1 MVRDALIQIIS
12 QAVEELL
19 KNQVIDQSV
28 KLIPVEIEPPKQADH
43 GDFATNFC
51 LVASKAA
58 KTNPRAL
65 AETLLPAILAA
76 DAKMAARLPGE
87 SRDPQPEN
95 STNHPSLSGEGKGWG
110 DESTGPT
117 PSTPNPLTED
127 RGGIKG
133 GVDETKGA
141 TGATSDRNSGDTGD
155 TSVSLPR
162 TGEGQGGVDTNSGA
176 TGETSTPIKAI
187 LSAEIAGPGFINF
200 HLNPA
205 WVAQFLT
212 EVLQNP
218 NDFYKPKNDH
228 PQKINVEHVSV
239 NPNGPI
245 TIGSG
250 RGAAFGSALCNVLE
264 AAGNTVHREY
274 YINDGVNSE
283 QMRLFAESVKAIIE
297 GRPVPDNGY
306 KGDYVHGVASEIHRL
321 AEDIRQLRRILDG
334 YAAGM
339 GGGNGVDTL
348 HYLTEESKL
357 RRHSDFLS
365 YLYLYRQRVNRKRSA
380 LESIQSL
387 ETRHL
392 SRLCEK
398 EMIADQD
405 EALQAFRVFFN
416 LWFSEQSLHDSGEVE
431 KTLQHLIANGV
442 ADDKPIRTKVVMA
455 KGGIIKEVLKEVQP
469 TDEDDADPQN
479 EANNPLT
486 EDRGGIKGG
495 ADENQ
500 GGTGEIS
507 DTTDHPS
514 HIQGRGRGGVEQT
527 EANSNKTIWLRS
539 TKFGDD
545 QDRVLKRKDGRLTYI
560 ASDVAYHKDKFNRPA
575 GGDKLITVLG
585 PDHHGYIARLTAVVA
600 AMFSDQVEPLNNPE
614 PLNEHEALIYDSIED
629 RNQSQAAL
637 AWAKEPLE
645 VQIFQHVRFLK
656 DGKPAPM
663 RKRDGNIYALI
674 DLINEIGATLKPEGT
689 EQEKQQAGS
698 DVARFF
704 YLMRHHDTAMDF
716 DLELA
721 TKQSD
726 ENPVFYVQYAHAR
739 ICSVIEKAG
748 ASGLS
753 LPSLSRHP
761 GESRDPQ
768 IESSTDHPSLSGEG
782 QGWGLNK
789 SYSLL
794 QHPKELTLILKVLD
808 LQNEV
813 ARTAEDYSVNRLTT
827 YAIEL
832 ARTYHSFYD
841 SCRVIQPDQPE
852 LSQARL
858 ALCHATQIALKSALD
873 LLGVSAP
880 NRMERSV

>member
-12 QAVEELL
+12 TAVKELVE
-19 KNQVIDQSV
+19 KHVIDPSV
-28 KLIPVEIEPPKQADH
+28 NNISVEIEPPKQADH

-51 LVASKAA
+51 LIASKSA

-76 DAKMAARLPGE
+76 DLANKSEIAPLPPGE
-87 SRDPQPEN
+87 GLR
-95 STNHPSLSGEGKGWG
+95 EGHLA
-110 DESTGPT
+110 
-117 PSTPNPLTED
+117 NL
-127 RGGIKG
+127 
-133 GVDETKGA
+133 
-141 TGATSDRNSGDTGD
+141 N
-155 TSVSLPR
+155 
-162 TGEGQGGVDTNSGA
+162 
-176 TGETSTPIKAI
+176 AI

-200 HLNPA
+200 KLNPA
-205 WVAQFLT
+205 WAAQFIGD
-212 EVLQNP
+212 VLAQP
-218 NDFYKPKNDH
+218 DDFYIPKNDA
-228 PQKINVEHVSV
+228 PKKINVEHVSV

-306 KGDYVHGVASEIHRL
+306 KGDYVVNVATSLPEIIESMVRDLDLEYIDGSRYLDTLIQNRKNDLESLLLELYEKQELAEFFESRERQEAFWAGTGRIMLPNYDEVASETKKQIEGLRTSVYYHRVAL
-321 AEDIRQLRRILDG
+321 
-334 YAAGM
+334 
-339 GGGNGVDTL
+339 
-348 HYLTEESKL
+348 K
-357 RRHSDFLS
+357 
-365 YLYLYRQRVNRKRSA
+365 A
-380 LESIQSL
+380 LEYQVQNNL
-387 ETRHL
+387 TPKQVATRIAAYDPDTIRAL
-392 SRLCEK
+392 SEGQ
-398 EMIADQD
+398 MILAQKSDLSTFQTNFD
-405 EALQAFRVFFN
+405 T
-416 LWFSEQSLHDSGEVE
+416 WFSEQSLHDSGEVE
-431 KTLQHLIANGV
+431 KELDHLIKSGV
-442 ADDKPIRTKVVMA
+442 ADDKPIRTKVVMG
-455 KGGIIKEVLKEVQP
+455 KGGIIKEVLKEEQP
-469 TDEDDADPQN
+469 TDEDETDTAEMALPD
-479 EANNPLT
+479 
-486 EDRGGIKGG
+486 DRGGL
-495 ADENQ
+495 
-500 GGTGEIS
+500 
-507 DTTDHPS
+507 
-514 HIQGRGRGGVEQT
+514 GGVDET
-527 EANSNKTIWLRS
+527 ITATGNASDSDSPLPKPAPAKAGGEGLREGKEPNKTIWLRS

-575 GGDKLITVLG
+575 NGDKLITVLG

-600 AMFSDQVEPLNNPE
+600 AMFSDQVEPLDNPE
-614 PLNEHEALIYDSIED
+614 PLSEHEVLIYDSIAD
-629 RNQSQAAL
+629 RNQCQAAL
-637 AWAKEPLE
+637 AWAKEHLE
-645 VQIFQHVRFLK
+645 VQIFQLVRFLK
-656 DGKPAPM
+656 EGKPAPM

-674 DLINEIGATLKPEGT
+674 DLINEIGEVLRPNGT
-689 EQEKQQAGS
+689 ETEKQQAGS

-739 ICSVIEKAG
+739 ICSVIDKAATEG
-748 ASGLS
+748 IDLVGTPP
-753 LPSLSRHP
+753 LPP
-761 GESRDPQ
+761 GEGLR
-768 IESSTDHPSLSGEG
+768 EG
-782 QGWGLNK
+782 QKAALH
-789 SYSLL
+789 LL
-794 QHPKELTLILKVLD
+794 QHPKELTLILKICD

-858 ALCHATQIALKSALD
+858 ALCHATRLALQAALK

-880 NRMERSV
+880 ERMERSVQ

>member
-1 MVRDALIQIIS
+1 MVRDALIHIIS
-12 QAVEELL
+12 QAVEDLL

-28 KLIPVEIEPPKQADH
+28 KLISVEIEPPKQADH

-76 DAKMAARLPGE
+76 DIDLSKKGWPVNKGNQGATDGTSDPSHPGE
-87 SRDPQPEN
+87 GRDPVQEIPG
-95 STNHPSLSGEGKGWG
+95 LLR
-110 DESTGPT
+110 
-117 PSTPNPLTED
+117 PNL
-127 RGGIKG
+127 GG
-133 GVDETKGA
+133 
-141 TGATSDRNSGDTGD
+141 
-155 TSVSLPR
+155 
-162 TGEGQGGVDTNSGA
+162 GQQS
-176 TGETSTPIKAI
+176 AI
-187 LSAEIAGPGFINF
+187 LSADIAGPGFINF
-200 HLNPA
+200 KLNPA
-205 WVAQFLT
+205 WAAQFLT
-212 EVLQNP
+212 EVINNP
-218 NDFYKPKNDH
+218 EEFYKPKNNQ
-228 PQKINVEHVSV
+228 PQKVNVEFVSV

-306 KGDYVHGVASEIHRL
+306 KGDYVHEVATTLTNWDSLLRIKSELENLRNQLLPKLYTGEVVPHPEEPLLDGVALDHLDKWANRIEVIRSLMERVEADSTVFVTLPLAQQIEICTVIMTAVQRTAL
-321 AEDIRQLRRILDG
+321 STFQV
-334 YAAGM
+334 
-339 GGGNGVDTL
+339 NFDT
-348 HYLTEESKL
+348 
-357 RRHSDFLS
+357 
-365 YLYLYRQRVNRKRSA
+365 
-380 LESIQSL
+380 
-387 ETRHL
+387 
-392 SRLCEK
+392 
-398 EMIADQD
+398 
-405 EALQAFRVFFN
+405 
-416 LWFSEQSLHDSGEVE
+416 WFSEQSLHDSGTVE
-431 KTLQHLIANGV
+431 QELQHLIANGV
-442 ADDKPIRTKVVMA
+442 ADDQPIRTKVVMA
-455 KGGIIKEVLKEVQP
+455 KGGIIKEVLKENQP
-469 TDEDDADPQN
+469 IDEEDVDNAEGCPPQ
-479 EANNPLT
+479 
-486 EDRGGIKGG
+486 DWGGQGG
-495 ADENQ
+495 VDENQ
-500 GGTGEIS
+500 SAAGEAIV
-507 DTTDHPS
+507 
-514 HIQGRGRGGVEQT
+514 Q
-527 EANSNKTIWLRS
+527 SNKTIWLRS

-575 GGDKLITVLG
+575 NGDKLITVLG

-600 AMFSDQVEPLNNPE
+600 AMFSDQVEPLDNPE
-614 PLNEHEALIYDSIED
+614 PLNEHEALIYDSVAD
-629 RNQSQAAL
+629 RNQCQAAL
-637 AWAKEPLE
+637 AWAKQHLE
-645 VQIFQHVRFLK
+645 VQIFQLVRFLK

-689 EQEKQQAGS
+689 EKEKQQAGS

-739 ICSVIEKAG
+739 ICSVIEKALQ
-748 ASGLS
+748 AFPQDSQNQSGVDLA
-753 LPSLSRHP
+753 
-761 GESRDPQ
+761 Q
-768 IESSTDHPSLSGEG
+768 
-782 QGWGLNK
+782 
-789 SYSLL
+789 L

-841 SCRVIQPDQPE
+841 SCRVIQPDQAE

-858 ALCHATQIALKSALD
+858 ALCRATRIALQSALK

>member
-1 MVRDALIQIIS
+1 LVRNALIQIIS

-28 KLIPVEIEPPKQADH
+28 KLVSVEIEPPKQADH

-76 DAKMAARLPGE
+76 DLR
-87 SRDPQPEN
+87 N
-95 STNHPSLSGEGKGWG
+95 STGE
-110 DESTGPT
+110 
-117 PSTPNPLTED
+117 
-127 RGGIKG
+127 
-133 GVDETKGA
+133 
-141 TGATSDRNSGDTGD
+141 
-155 TSVSLPR
+155 TSVFLPR
-162 TGEGQGGVDTNSGA
+162 TGEGQGGVDEPNSATSETGA
-176 TGETSTPIKAI
+176 PINAI

-200 HLNPA
+200 KLNPA
-205 WVAQFLT
+205 WAAQFLT
-212 EVLQNP
+212 DVIQNP
-218 NDFYKPKNDH
+218 DDFYKPQNVH
-228 PQKINVEHVSV
+228 PKKINVEHVSV

-283 QMRLFAESVKAIIE
+283 QMRLFAISVKAIIE
-297 GRPVPDNGY
+297 GREVPENGY
-306 KGDYVHGVASEIHRL
+306 KGDYVVSVATSLPQIIESMVQDLDLEYIDGSRYLDTLIQNRKNDLKSLLLELYEKEDLAEFFESKERQEAFWAGTGRIILPNYDEVASETKKQIEGLRTSIYYHRVAL
-321 AEDIRQLRRILDG
+321 
-334 YAAGM
+334 
-339 GGGNGVDTL
+339 
-348 HYLTEESKL
+348 K
-357 RRHSDFLS
+357 
-365 YLYLYRQRVNRKRSA
+365 A
-380 LESIQSL
+380 LEYQVQNQL
-387 ETRHL
+387 TPKQVATR
-392 SRLCEK
+392 
-398 EMIADQD
+398 IADYD
-405 EALQAFRVFFN
+405 PDTIRALSEGQMILAQKSDLSIFQTNFDT
-416 LWFSEQSLHDSGEVE
+416 WFSEQSLHDSGEVE
-431 KTLQHLIANGV
+431 KTLQQLIANGV

-455 KGGIIKEVLKEVQP
+455 KGGQIKEVLKEAQP
-469 TDEDDADPQN
+469 TDDEETDIG
-479 EANNPLT
+479 EVPLPT
-486 EDRGGIKGG
+486 TGEG
-495 ADENQ
+495 Q
-500 GGTGEIS
+500 GGVDETDTATGETS
-507 DTTDHPS
+507 A
-514 HIQGRGRGGVEQT
+514 Q
-527 EANSNKTIWLRS
+527 SNKTIWLRS

-575 GGDKLITVLG
+575 NGDKLITVLG

-600 AMFSDQVEPLNNPE
+600 AMFSDQVEPLDNPE
-614 PLNEHEALIYDSIED
+614 PLNEHEALIYDSVAD
-629 RNQSQAAL
+629 RNQCQAAL
-637 AWAKEPLE
+637 AWAKEHLE
-645 VQIFQHVRFLK
+645 VQIFQLVRFLK

-689 EQEKQQAGS
+689 EAEKQQAGS

-739 ICSVIEKAG
+739 ICSVIDKA
-748 ASGLS
+748 ATSGISSDGWPDS
-753 LPSLSRHP
+753 L
-761 GESRDPQ
+761 ESGNRGG
-768 IESSTDHPSLSGEG
+768 T
-782 QGWGLNK
+782 GLRPVLEN
-789 SYSLL
+789 L
-794 QHPKELTLILKVLD
+794 QHPKELTLILKICD

-858 ALCHATQIALKSALD
+858 ALCHATRLALQAALK